1 MSLTKYEV
9 LVEDILMFLLVWGE
23 SANLRHMP
31 ECLCCLFHKTMQEHV
46 TIKSLRGASNGRNG
60 QQPQDQSQNR
70 YPGYFL
76 DMVVTPIYDVVTEAL
91 RKSGDHIE
99 KKTYDDFNEFFWSPM
114 CVKYRIHDQVPTLA
128 PRSNSNASFHEFIE
142 QGVTSF
148 FPNAG
153 GFYNGG
159 DGVHIDL
166 AAALKAA
173 NKTYL
178 EKRSWLHP
186 LYSMHRVFE
195 WHVITFT
202 LLAVWSFHNA
212 LQWTYAFTFQVGTF
226 IFWEIT
232 FFSVLWTILEVWTV
246 FPEASLSDPSK
257 YGFLIRLLVGYLVLA
272 YQTVYFHWSF
282 VTNRSDSSLNSLPMF
297 KQGDYEFW
305 WWQYVWLSL
314 LTSSVYLIECFLCWA
329 PSIVSNLLSWKNE
342 VLEALLNICYPFSQL
357 YVGKNVHVPQRE
369 VFGYIAFW
377 LSLIAFKL
385 WFGYHYVVFPVTVPT
400 LELYD
405 DYMNFES
412 VSFFKTSS
420 LIFFWWFP
428 HFLVYIIDL
437 SIWYAVWSSI
447 VGGAIAIIDRQGAVR
462 ESKAFRIHFMR
473 APLVIVQKLM
483 PSSSMLS
490 QKAQII
496 LKASTASLTSI
507 LMVSNPTPKS
517 SAAAAAVAAPPKDIK
532 ARNDAIKSKKTA
544 ITSLGGKSNRA
555 KSSADLQMLADFD
568 NEKEESTPPRK
579 KVSAPVEQPDL
590 ADNVAG
596 FLDVR
601 SQRWVI
607 FARIWNEIIN
617 KLRETDE
624 ISNVE
629 RQNFLFTYFDWL
641 SKPTYLPLYQTAGSV
656 GLAAIAFK
664 DTSSQYFAEKDSQK
678 KMIIL
683 EVFSKSMTATLQEAV
698 HEAWCV

>member
-1 MSLTKYEV
+1 
-9 LVEDILMFLLVWGE
+9 
-23 SANLRHMP
+23 
-31 ECLCCLFHKTMQEHV
+31 
-46 TIKSLRGASNGRNG
+46 
-60 QQPQDQSQNR
+60 
-70 YPGYFL
+70 
-76 DMVVTPIYDVVTEAL
+76 
-91 RKSGDHIE
+91 
-99 KKTYDDFNEFFWSPM
+99 
-114 CVKYRIHDQVPTLA
+114 
-128 PRSNSNASFHEFIE
+128 
-142 QGVTSF
+142 
-148 FPNAG
+148 
-153 GFYNGG
+153 
-159 DGVHIDL
+159 
-166 AAALKAA
+166 
-173 NKTYL
+173 
-178 EKRSWLHP
+178 
-186 LYSMHRVFE
+186 
-195 WHVITFT
+195 
-202 LLAVWSFHNA
+202 
-212 LQWTYAFTFQVGTF
+212 
-226 IFWEIT
+226 
-232 FFSVLWTILEVWTV
+232 
-246 FPEASLSDPSK
+246 
-257 YGFLIRLLVGYLVLA
+257 
-272 YQTVYFHWSF
+272 
-282 VTNRSDSSLNSLPMF
+282 
-297 KQGDYEFW
+297 
-305 WWQYVWLSL
+305 
-314 LTSSVYLIECFLCWA
+314 
-329 PSIVSNLLSWKNE
+329 VSNLLSWKNE

-357 YVGKNVHVPQRE
+357 YVGKNVHVPQKE

-412 VSFFKTSS
+412 VSFLKTSF

-437 SIWYAVWSSI
+437 SIWYAVWSSV

-462 ESKAFRIHFMR
+462 ESKAFRLHFMR

-507 LMVSNPTPKS
+507 LMVPNPTPKS
-517 SAAAAAVAAPPKDIK
+517 AAAAAPPKDIK

-544 ITSLGGKSNRA
+544 VNSLSSKSNRA
-555 KSSADLQMLADFD
+555 KSSADLQMLTDFD
-568 NEKEESTPPRK
+568 NEKVESSPPRK
-579 KVSAPVEQPDL
+579 KEPAPVEQPDL
-590 ADNVAG
+590 TDNVAG

-656 GLAAIAFK
+656 GLATIAFK
-664 DTSSQYFAEKDSQK
+664 DTSSQYLGEKDSQK
-678 KMIIL
+678 KMIII
-683 EVFSKSMTATLQEAV
+683 EGFSKSMTATLQEAV
-698 HEAWCV
+698 HEAWYVAIIPIHIILWS